1 MFKQISMVDT
11 GNVNADFKLLTHN
24 PYSVLNR
31 LIVCQIHP
39 SSLTT
44 FCMQHSLKDYT
55 VKGQASNLGVLGMS
69 SKFQFIMTFSEKKRV
84 MTKVCY
90 LFNDPRTQELLNLD
104 YSVLGLLRQRNLLNQ
119 KLFPCLSCCSCCHCY
134 FKLLQFFSPTSTH
147 QPLSNFDLST
157 TQQFSTKLDQLKHI
171 LD

>member
-1 MFKQISMVDT
+1 MPNKNARINKMSIKSLQFLRQKQVRNCIGWGLKLQFAKLVGRGGGGTIYMFKQISMVDT

-44 FCMQHSLKDYT
+44 FCMQHSSNDYT

-84 MTKVCY
+84 MTKVCIS
-90 LFNDPRTQELLNLD
+90 F
-104 YSVLGLLRQRNLLNQ
+104 
-119 KLFPCLSCCSCCHCY
+119 
-134 FKLLQFFSPTSTH
+134 
-147 QPLSNFDLST
+147 
-157 TQQFSTKLDQLKHI
+157 
-171 LD
+171 